1 MKEVIVEFIEDGTDR
16 VIRTCPLEEYKSD
29 IESINNLIP
38 EEYKFLKK
46 NVMKKVRINLSLST
60 DELNVFVEELYTTK
74 RMVSACMEGEQEDD
88 GCVDELTTKRYEV
101 LKKMCDKFETAYLK
115 TSHEHID

>member
-1 MKEVIVEFIEDGTDR
+1 MKQI
-16 VIRTCPLEEYKSD
+16 
-29 IESINNLIP
+29 
-38 EEYKFLKK
+38 
-46 NVMKKVRINLSLST
+46 RINLSLST

-115 TSHEHID
+115 TTPKHID